1 MKIKRMVATILSCS
15 VMLSVGAFAAAS
27 EYDESVV
34 NVEVLITES
43 VYIAEDS
50 EYYFTAEEI
59 LSDKDAFFLSDEV
72 IESIEN
78 GDTVLLGGVN
88 APVSELVQGEV
99 STRAVQYIDGWLWY
113 TSYATYSSSTG
124 VQVYFMIYSVTASNP
139 KFRSMNGTVYCTLRN
154 MTSSHTYSV
163 VEKSAS
169 STISTTVST
178 GRTQVSGTS
187 GTVEVYGVCIGDN
200 IATNAGIFS
209 FYYDIKIP

>member
-1 MKIKRMVATILSCS
+1 MIATVLACS

-34 NVEVLITES
+34 NVEALTER

-72 IESIEN
+72 VESIEN
-78 GDTVLLGGVN
+78 GDIVLLGGVN
-88 APVSELVQGEV
+88 APVSELAQGEV
-99 STRAVQYIDGWLWY
+99 STHAVQYIDGWIWY

-124 VQVYFMIYSVTASNP
+124 VQVYFMLYSVTGSNP
-139 KFRSMNGTVYCTLRN
+139 KFRGMSGTVYCTLRHI
-154 MTSSHTYSV
+154 TSSHVYSV
-163 VEKSAS
+163 IEKSSS

-187 GTVEVYGVCIGDN
+187 GTVEVNGVCTGDN
-200 IATNAGIFS
+200 IATTAGVFS
-209 FYYDIKIP
+209 FYYDITIP